1 MGIMDI
7 DFMQIIIKTT
17 ITFLVLFMLTRLLG
31 KKQLSH
37 LTFFNY
43 VTGITIGSI
52 AANII
57 SNIDKPMLSELFGMI
72 WWYVLTAIL
81 GLLGLKIG
89 SLRNII
95 DGQPTI
101 VIKKGM
107 IEKKALKKNSLNMDD
122 LFMMLREQNVF
133 SIKDID
139 YAILE
144 PDGKLS
150 VMQKLGKQQVTKEDM
165 QIKTQDFIYFSSEI
179 IVDGKIIKN
188 NLQEFGLDEN
198 WLQSQ
203 LKKKNIQSE
212 KDILYAEL
220 QRDGSLYIQAM
231 KKRSK
236 SNPPRYPLEK
246 FKFIK

>member
-7 DFMQIIIKTT
+7 DFIQIIIKTT
-17 ITFLVLFMLTRLLG
+17 LTFLVLFLLTRLLG

-81 GLLGLKIG
+81 GFLGLKIG

-107 IEKKALKKNSLNMDD
+107 IEKKALQKNSLNMDD
-122 LFMMLREQNVF
+122 LSMMLREQNVF

-150 VMQKLGKQQVTKEDM
+150 VMQKPGKQQITKEDM
-165 QIKTQDFIYFSSEI
+165 QIKTQDYKYFPSEI
-179 IVDGKIIKN
+179 IVDGKIIKK
-188 NLQEFGLDEN
+188 NLQEFGLDES
-198 WLQSQ
+198 WLQKQ
-203 LKKKNIQSE
+203 LKKQKIRSE

-220 QRDGSLYIQAM
+220 QREGSLFIQQM
-231 KKRSK
+231 KQKK
-236 SNPPRYPLEK
+236 
-246 FKFIK
+246 